1 MPRRRI
7 LLLLATTSLTL
18 AALAAAGAAEPSNS
32 TPERG
37 KSPTL
42 CAANVMHPI
51 QVHVAALDPIQ
62 RGANVRLQV
71 TASSARG
78 LGRAEILM
86 LSDGGARRLGAT
98 RFSLGTL
105 APGRRASGI
114 FTVNVPRAGN
124 RFYVQ
129 FQVTGDGP
137 QGMLTRGACY
147 NILPDGPLETGR
159 VVTTPEGG
167 RVIEVAA
174 RRID

>member
-1 MPRRRI
+1 MPRRKI
-7 LLLLATTSLTL
+7 LLLLAATSLAL
-18 AALAAAGAAEPSNS
+18 AVPAAAGAAEPSHS
-32 TPERG
+32 TAERG
-37 KSPTL
+37 RSPAL
-42 CAANVMHPI
+42 CNANVMHPI

-86 LSDGGARRLGAT
+86 LSDGGARSLGAT
-98 RFSLGTL
+98 RVSLGTL
-105 APGRRASGI
+105 VPGRRASGL
-114 FTVNVPRAGN
+114 FTVNVPQTGN

>member
-1 MPRRRI
+1 MPRRRV
-7 LLLLATTSLTL
+7 LHLLATTSLAL

-32 TPERG
+32 TAEGG
-37 KSPTL
+37 KSPAL
-42 CAANVMHPI
+42 CTANVMHPI
-51 QVHVAALDPIQ
+51 QVHVTALDPIQ

-78 LGRAEILM
+78 LGRAEIVM
-86 LSDGGARRLGAT
+86 LSDGGARRLGAS
-98 RFSLGTL
+98 RVSLGTL
-105 APGRRASGI
+105 APRRPASGI
-114 FTVNVPRAGN
+114 FTINVPRSGS

-137 QGMLTRGACY
+137 QGMLTRGACF

-159 VVTTPEGG
+159 VATTHEGR
-167 RVIEVAA
+167 RVIEVTA

>member
-7 LLLLATTSLTL
+7 LLLLATTSL
-18 AALAAAGAAEPSNS
+18 ALVALVAAGAAEPSK
-32 TPERG
+32 PAAECG
-37 KSPTL
+37 KSAAL
-42 CAANVMHPI
+42 CTANVMHPI

-86 LSDGGARRLGAT
+86 LSDGGARRVGAT
-98 RFSLGTL
+98 RVSLGTL

-114 FTVNVPRAGN
+114 FTVNVPQSGN

-129 FQVTGDGP
+129 FRVTGDGP

>member
-1 MPRRRI
+1 MPRRSILI
-7 LLLLATTSLTL
+7 LLAATSLAL
-18 AALAAAGAAEPSNS
+18 AALAAAGAAQPSHS
-32 TPERG
+32 TAGRG
-37 KSPTL
+37 KSPAL
-42 CAANVMHPI
+42 CTANVMHPI

-98 RFSLGTL
+98 RVSLGTL
-105 APGRRASGI
+105 APGRRASGL
-114 FTVNVPRAGN
+114 FTVNVPPSGDQ
-124 RFYVQ
+124 FYVQ

-159 VVTTPEGG
+159 VVTTSEGG
-167 RVIEVAA
+167 RVFEVAA

>member
-1 MPRRRI
+1 MPRRGF
-7 LLLLATTSLTL
+7 LLLLATSLTL
-18 AALAAAGAAEPSNS
+18 AAIPAAWAAERCRSIA
-32 TPERG
+32 EHG
-37 KSPTL
+37 ESPAL
-42 CAANVMHPI
+42 CSANVMHPI

-71 TASSARG
+71 TASSIRG
-78 LGRAEILM
+78 LGRAEIRM
-86 LSDGGARRLGAT
+86 LSDGGARRLGAA

-114 FTVNVPRAGN
+114 FTVTVPQSGN

-137 QGMLTRGACY
+137 QGPLTRGACY
-147 NILPDGPLETGR
+147 NILPDGPLETSKI
-159 VVTTPEGG
+159 VTTPEGG
-167 RVIEVAA
+167 HVIEVAA

>member
-7 LLLLATTSLTL
+7 LLLLAATSLAL
-18 AALAAAGAAEPSNS
+18 AALAAAGGAEPSHS
-32 TPERG
+32 TAERG
-37 KSPTL
+37 KSPAL
-42 CAANVMHPI
+42 CTANVMHPI

-114 FTVNVPRAGN
+114 FTVKVPQSGD

-129 FQVTGDGP
+129 FQVTGEGP

-159 VVTTPEGG
+159 VVTTREGG

>member
-7 LLLLATTSLTL
+7 LLLLAATSLAL

-32 TPERG
+32 TAERG
-37 KSPTL
+37 KSPGL
-42 CAANVMHPI
+42 CTANVMHPI
-51 QVHVAALDPIQ
+51 QVHVAALDPIR

-98 RFSLGTL
+98 RVSLGTL
-105 APGRRASGI
+105 APGGRASGL
-114 FTVNVPRAGN
+114 FTVNVPQSGN

-129 FQVTGDGP
+129 FQVKGDGP
-137 QGMLTRGACY
+137 QGMLTRGACF
-147 NILPDGPLETGR
+147 NLLPDGPLETGR

>member
-1 MPRRRI
+1 MPRQRI
-7 LLLLATTSLTL
+7 LFLLAATSLAL

-32 TPERG
+32 TAECG
-37 KSPTL
+37 KSTAL
-42 CAANVMHPI
+42 CTGNVMHPI
-51 QVHVAALDPIQ
+51 QVHVTALDPIQ

-86 LSDGGARRLGAT
+86 LSDGGAHRLSAT
-98 RFSLGTL
+98 RVSLGRL
-105 APGRRASGI
+105 APGHRASGL
-114 FTVNVPRAGN
+114 FTVNVPQSGN
-124 RFYVQ
+124 RFFVQ

>member
-1 MPRRRI
+1 MPRHRI
-7 LLLLATTSLTL
+7 LLLLAVTSLAC
-18 AALAAAGAAEPSNS
+18 AAFAAAGAAEPSSS
-32 TPERG
+32 TAERS
-37 KSPTL
+37 KSPAL
-42 CAANVMHPI
+42 CTANVMHPI
-51 QVHVAALDPIQ
+51 QVHVVALDPIQ
-62 RGANVRLQV
+62 RGANLRLRV

-86 LSDGGARRLGAT
+86 LSDGGARRLGAA
-98 RFSLGTL
+98 RVSLGTL

-114 FTVNVPRAGN
+114 FTVHVPQSGK

-137 QGMLTRGACY
+137 QGKLTRGACY

>member
-1 MPRRRI
+1 
-7 LLLLATTSLTL
+7 
-18 AALAAAGAAEPSNS
+18 
-32 TPERG
+32 
-37 KSPTL
+37 
-42 CAANVMHPI
+42 MHPV
-51 QVHVAALDPIQ
+51 QVHVVALDPIQ
-62 RGANVRLQV
+62 RGASVRLQV

-78 LGRAEILM
+78 LGRAEIRM

-98 RFSLGTL
+98 RVSLGTL
-105 APGRRASGI
+105 APGGRASGL
-114 FTVNVPRAGN
+114 FTVQVPQSGN

-137 QGMLTRGACY
+137 QGMLTRGACF

-159 VVTTPEGG
+159 VVTTSEGR